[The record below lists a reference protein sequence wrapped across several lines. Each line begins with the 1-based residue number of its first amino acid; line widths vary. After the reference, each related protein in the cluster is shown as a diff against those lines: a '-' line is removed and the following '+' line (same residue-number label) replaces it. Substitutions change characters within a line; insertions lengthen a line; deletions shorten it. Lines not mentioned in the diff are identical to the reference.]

1 MEKLITKRNLSLFGI
16 VSFLLVIALYFIL
29 QNNSKDDEKLFDIFL
44 AELYNEQNSNLDEKL
59 YYLSSL
65 DNPKVSFFSDLKL
78 TSIENL
84 DRYNKI
90 DKDIILLKKA
100 LIDLDKELIK
110 SLSLDAILEKTNLTE
125 TKIDLLDID
134 VEGADLRVLKGFT
147 IEKFK
152 PELICVEIHE
162 KEIKNSG
169 IYKYLSNF
177 SYELVWSGV
186 FSHIFKSKS

>member
-16 VSFLLVIALYFIL
+16 ICFLLVIALYFIL

-65 DNPKVSFFSDLKL
+65 DNIKVSFFSDLKS

-100 LIDLDKELIK
+100 LIDIDQELIK
-110 SLSLDAILEKTNLTE
+110 SLSLDNNFSFNEIAKIYFYNTNINNFEFSESDRDNLNN
-125 TKIDLLDID
+125 
-134 VEGADLRVLKGFT
+134 F
-147 IEKFK
+147 F
-152 PELICVEIHE
+152 
-162 KEIKNSG
+162 IKAVDR
-169 IYKYLSNF
+169 LSN
-177 SYELVWSGV
+177 E
-186 FSHIFKSKS
+186 KN

>member
-16 VSFLLVIALYFIL
+16 VFFLFVISLYFIL

-65 DNPKVSFFSDLKL
+65 DNPNVSFFSDLKL

-110 SLSLDAILEKTNLTE
+110 SLSLDKNFTFNEIA
-125 TKIDLLDID
+125 KIYFYNLDINNFEFSESD
-134 VEGADLRVLKGFT
+134 RDNLNNF
-147 IEKFK
+147 F
-152 PELICVEIHE
+152 
-162 KEIKNSG
+162 IKAVDR
-169 IYKYLSNF
+169 LSN
-177 SYELVWSGV
+177 E
-186 FSHIFKSKS
+186 KN

>member
-1 MEKLITKRNLSLFGI
+1 MEKLINKRNLFLLGIISL
-16 VSFLLVIALYFIL
+16 LLVITLYFIL
-29 QNNSKDDEKLFDIFL
+29 QDNSKDDEKLFDIFL

-100 LIDLDKELIK
+100 LNDLDQELIK
-110 SLSLDAILEKTNLTE
+110 SLSLDDNFTFNEIA
-125 TKIDLLDID
+125 KIYLYNLDINNFEFD
-134 VEGADLRVLKGFT
+134 DSDRDNFNN
-147 IEKFK
+147 FF
-152 PELICVEIHE
+152 
-162 KEIKNSG
+162 IKAVDR
-169 IYKYLSNF
+169 LSN
-177 SYELVWSGV
+177 E
-186 FSHIFKSKS
+186 KN